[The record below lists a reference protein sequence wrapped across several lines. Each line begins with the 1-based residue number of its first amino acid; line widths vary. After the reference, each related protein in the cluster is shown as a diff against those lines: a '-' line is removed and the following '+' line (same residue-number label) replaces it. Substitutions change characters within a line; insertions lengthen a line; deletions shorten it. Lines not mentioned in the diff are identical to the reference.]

1 MKKKAEF
8 IHKIRVQRPTNNIFI
23 KIWRF
28 LTFSSSVIYIP
39 ASDDC
44 PHPLSVLLKHYIP
57 LYSNPFVA
65 FLVELPV
72 HYDAIETTYPLPKQA
87 GNGWGLAFIKKSPN
101 GSTVLAKAIT
111 RLEGDTV
118 RLSLYFNS

>member
-8 IHKIRVQRPTNNIFI
+8 IFKTKVRRPTNNIFI

-39 ASDDC
+39 VPGNC
-44 PHPLSVLLKHYIP
+44 PHPWSVLLK
-57 LYSNPFVA
+57 LYVPIYSHPFVA
-65 FLVELPV
+65 YLVELPD
-72 HYDAIETTYPLPKQA
+72 YNNAIETTYPLPKQA
-87 GNGWGLAFIKKSPN
+87 GNGYVLSFIKKSPD

-111 RLEGDTV
+111 RLERDTV